1 MKEKKKFIIVGIVI
15 LSIIVMYFVISNVNT
30 EMELVE
36 EEILENVTMTK
47 ILENVTMTI
56 KEGTLTKTG
65 ATVIITDIS
74 GDDNTYGEF
83 FRIDKKENNKWKKV
97 DVVVKG
103 NYGFHMVG
111 YEVNEDNILEMKI
124 DWNWLYGELDTGEY
138 RLVKS
143 ASVSKNNSYLGE
155 KYIYVEFSIE

>member
-36 EEILENVTMTK
+36 EE

-124 DWNWLYGELDTGEY
+124 DWNWLYGELDAGEY

>member
-65 ATVIITDIS
+65 AT
-74 GDDNTYGEF
+74 
-83 FRIDKKENNKWKKV
+83 
-97 DVVVKG
+97 
-103 NYGFHMVG
+103 
-111 YEVNEDNILEMKI
+111 L
-124 DWNWLYGELDTGEY
+124 
-138 RLVKS
+138 
-143 ASVSKNNSYLGE
+143 
-155 KYIYVEFSIE
+155 

>member
-36 EEILENVTMTK
+36 EE

-83 FRIDKKENNKWKKV
+83 FRIDKKENNKWKKL

-124 DWNWLYGELDTGEY
+124 DWNWLYGELDAGEY

>member
-1 MKEKKKFIIVGIVI
+1 MKKKKFIIWTIII
-15 LSIIVMYFVISNVNT
+15 LIIIIICFVISNVNT
-30 EMELVE
+30 EMEIVE
-36 EEILENVTMTK
+36 EE

-65 ATVIITDIS
+65 AIVIITDLS
-74 GDDNTYGEF
+74 DDDNMYGED
-83 FRIDKKENNKWKKV
+83 FRIDKKENNEWKKL

-103 NYGFHMVG
+103 NYGFHSIG

-143 ASVSKNNSYLGE
+143 ASVSKDNSYLGD
-155 KYIYVEFSIE
+155 KYVYVEFIIE